1 MAIRA
6 GVGHILFR
14 SRHQRFIP
22 EDRPFVIDSELRPD
36 VMFTFIDVIPGVSG
50 PHEFHGFR

>member
-14 SRHQRFIP
+14 GRHPQFTP
-22 EDRPFVIDSELRPD
+22 EDRPFVVDKDLGPD
-36 VMFTFIDVIPGVSG
+36 VFFTFIDVIPGVIR
-50 PHEFHGFR
+50 PHEYHNFR